1 MPATFNIQHS
11 TFNIQNFI
19 QLCSDHLI
27 IPAIY
32 LKLKAHDILNDLP
45 EDFIQAFKEIYD
57 LNRERNEQILKQID
71 DITAILNKENIQP
84 VFLKGTANLL
94 DGLYSDVG
102 ERMIGDIDFLVKEED
117 YLKAAELLKSV
128 DKKYHYIC

>member
-57 LNRERNEQILKQID
+57 LNRQRNLQILQ
-71 DITAILNKENIQP
+71 LNKLTTLP
-84 VFLKGTANLL
+84 PSSTKKTFS
-94 DGLYSDVG
+94 LYS
-102 ERMIGDIDFLVKEED
+102 
-117 YLKAAELLKSV
+117 
-128 DKKYHYIC
+128 

>member
-1 MPATFNIQHS
+1 M
-11 TFNIQNFI
+11 
-19 QLCSDHLI
+19 
-27 IPAIY
+27 
-32 LKLKAHDILNDLP
+32 
-45 EDFIQAFKEIYD
+45 
-57 LNRERNEQILKQID
+57 D